1 MTAPW
6 RGALG
11 ARSFACR
18 SRSVALA
25 RAAASSVSSRGRF
38 GAGPSENLLCRL
50 GLPSALAAGDLA
62 SREKPLFLPRGGP
75 RGGGEKPLF
84 LCIFVLV
91 SKARCV
97 AQWLRPTTTQ
107 ARWFLTFLCWEQQW
121 RAAGPGL
128 RRKLDFAT
136 SSRLHV

>member
-25 RAAASSVSSRGRF
+25 RAAASAPSSRGRF

-50 GLPSALAAGDLA
+50 GLPRALAAGDRA
-62 SREKPLFLPRGGP
+62 SREKPLFLPRGAGP
-75 RGGGEKPLF
+75 RGGGEKP
-84 LCIFVLV
+84 VP
-91 SKARCV
+91 
-97 AQWLRPTTTQ
+97 LRI
-107 ARWFLTFLCWEQQW
+107 WYSLW
-121 RAAGPGL
+121 RACL
-128 RRKLDFAT
+128 RRSYRVPPKAT
-136 SSRLHV
+136 GVMYSYAMNVNPSL

>member
-11 ARSFACR
+11 ARSLACR

-25 RAAASSVSSRGRF
+25 RAAGSSLSSRGRF

-50 GLPSALAAGDLA
+50 GFPRALAAGDLA
-62 SREKPLFLPRGGP
+62 SREKPLLLPRGGP

-84 LCIFVLV
+84 LCIFFVLFTLEG
-91 SKARCV
+91 A
-97 AQWLRPTTTQ
+97 LRPTTAQRFPTGRAQLVAGLSQ
-107 ARWFLTFLCWEQQW
+107 AEDVANGR
-121 RAAGPGL
+121 
-128 RRKLDFAT
+128 
-136 SSRLHV
+136 SRYV

>member
-25 RAAASSVSSRGRF
+25 RAAASSLSSRGRF

-50 GLPSALAAGDLA
+50 GLPRALAAGDRA

-84 LCIFVLV
+84 LCIFCTGFE
-91 SKARCV
+91 SA
-97 AQWLRPTTTQ
+97 
-107 ARWFLTFLCWEQQW
+107 
-121 RAAGPGL
+121 L
-128 RRKLDFAT
+128 RRPVVTPDDGSDAFQHRESTQLVAGL
-136 SSRLHV
+136 S